1 MSTGKIHIA
10 GLGQLT
16 FEEWAEL
23 EPATPL
29 SVIPVEGRPAFYVGE
44 TPQSEDTY
52 LDPSAGSSFSEIYTT
67 DSIDVR
73 INLYGFSSP
82 SAPGVFE
89 YRYLINDAGLTNEDA
104 QRLLNFLPDAYEAW
118 AINGYRV
125 AVNCQ
130 AGLNR
135 SSLFAAM
142 MLITDGFSPER
153 AIQLIRDNRSSLCLV
168 NQDFVDF
175 LMSNEKVIRQA
186 GLGE

>member
-1 MSTGKIHIA
+1 MTTENIYIA

-44 TPQSEDTY
+44 TPHQEDTY
-52 LDPSAGSSFSEIYTT
+52 LDPSAGSRVSEIYTT